1 METTRGILK
10 SHSSLGCDQCA
21 VRKYIEM
28 TFQSLL
34 TVANGA
40 TNAPEAPSTVGYH
53 QLKDKV
59 VRRKEK
65 TMDGDRMTS
74 LSLVVIKEV

>member
-1 METTRGILK
+1 
-10 SHSSLGCDQCA
+10 
-21 VRKYIEM
+21 M

-65 TMDGDRMTS
+65 TMDGHRMTS